1 MFECRNTPR
10 VVGIYLLV
18 PRSEVAF
25 HRNHITVIGND
36 DSMKELYA
44 LLLDTVDTFDS
55 PYSVQI
61 DTSIRGA
68 TYFIQIV
75 QGLSEMA

>member
-1 MFECRNTPR
+1 MFECRNTHW
-10 VVGIYLLV
+10 VIGIYLLV
-18 PRSEVAF
+18 SRSKVAF
-25 HRNHITVIGND
+25 HRNHVTVTGND
-36 DSMKELYA
+36 DSIKELCA

-55 PYSVQI
+55 PHSVQI
-61 DTSIRGA
+61 DTSIREA